1 MPSSYIALPLCGNMQ
16 LPFHDKKFIWLL
28 AAVAVVIGL
37 EVLSLLG
44 IHIPMPYAPIVFGAF
59 ILGIGYEV
67 VWNGIK
73 SLFKLSFGSINLL
86 MVIACIGAFYLGEY
100 PEAAVVIVLYVLG
113 EKLEEIG
120 IENSKSA
127 LDELVSKSPKTAFV
141 KTHNAEVPIDK
152 VPIGSIILVKPHD
165 MIPLD
170 GTVLS
175 GETVVDEAAI
185 TGEPIPKDKEKGDT
199 VFAGTL
205 NKSGVIEV
213 KTTKLSADTTFSKI
227 IQLTFEAG
235 ANKSESQKFI
245 QRFAKI
251 YTPTI
256 MVLATLLVVVPVLVF
271 GQEFNAWLKQ
281 AITLL
286 VIACPC
292 ALVISTP
299 VAVYAA
305 IGNASSKGALVK
317 GGKYIEAISEVK
329 AICLDKTRTITYG
342 NPIVS
347 DVMPLNGTSHEE
359 LLACSAGAEVFSE
372 HPLAQAIVD
381 EANREGYKIHEVE
394 KFQSVVGKGAI
405 AKCLVCEDETI
416 YVGKLNFIRE
426 HQPISNEAEQM
437 VKTLS
442 DEGKTSVVV
451 SFGDGVAG
459 VIGLTDE
466 IKPDSAKAIQEL
478 KVLGIQPIM
487 LTGDSEISARTVGRE
502 VGITE
507 IHGGLLPEDKAAEI
521 DKLLVAHGKVAM
533 VGDGVNDAPALAKAT
548 VSVAMG
554 AAGSDTAI
562 ETANIALM
570 NDKLSLIPFLIR
582 LSKKTVNT
590 IKFNTIAAIGVK
602 VIFIVLAFLGY
613 SHLVFAIAADV
624 GVTLIV
630 ILISLRLMA
639 FENNT
644 ALSHVPVKKAHS
656 HGHSHN
662 HGDCCDHH

>member
-1 MPSSYIALPLCGNMQ
+1 MH
-16 LPFHDKKFIWLL
+16 LPFHDKKFVWLL
-28 AAVAVVIGL
+28 AAVAAVIGL

-59 ILGIGYEV
+59 ILGIGYDV
-67 VWNGIK
+67 VWNGVK
-73 SLFKLSFGSINLL
+73 SIFKLNFGSINLL

-113 EKLEEIG
+113 ERLEEIG

-127 LDELVSKSPKTAFV
+127 LDDLVSKSPKTAFV

-152 VPIGSIILVKPHD
+152 VPVGSIILVKPHD

-245 QRFAKI
+245 QRFAKV

-256 MVLATLLVVVPVLVF
+256 MVLATLLVLVPVLLF
-271 GQEFNAWLKQ
+271 KQDFNTWLQQ

-305 IGNASSKGALVK
+305 IGNASAKGALVK
-317 GGKYIEAISEVK
+317 GGKFIEAISEIK

-347 DVMPLNGTSHEE
+347 DVLPLNGTPHEE

-381 EANREGYKIHEVE
+381 EAKREGYTIHEVE
-394 KFQSVVGKGAI
+394 KFQSIVGKGAI

-426 HQPISNEAEQM
+426 HQPVSDEAEQV
-437 VKTLS
+437 VKQLS
-442 DEGKTSVVV
+442 GEGKTSVVV
-451 SFGDGVAG
+451 SFGAGVAG

-466 IKPDSAKAIQEL
+466 VKPDSAKAIAEL
-478 KVLGIQPIM
+478 KALGIQPIM
-487 LTGDSEISARTVGRE
+487 LTGDSEVSAKAVGE
-502 VGITE
+502 KVGVTE
-507 IHGGLLPEDKAAEI
+507 IHGGLLPEDKSAQITALQA
-521 DKLLVAHGKVAM
+521 KYGAVAM
-533 VGDGVNDAPALAKAT
+533 VGDGVNDAPALAKAN
-548 VSVAMG
+548 VSIAMG

-582 LSKKTVNT
+582 LSRKTVAT
-590 IKFNTIAAIGVK
+590 IKFNTIAAIAVK
-602 VIFIVLAFLGY
+602 LIFITLAFFGY

-624 GVTLIV
+624 GVTLVV
-630 ILISLRLMA
+630 ILISLRLMSFESDKPMPKPAPA
-639 FENNT
+639 FTLAGGN
-644 ALSHVPVKKAHS
+644 KA
-656 HGHSHN
+656 GHCHD
-662 HGDCCDHH
+662 DCCGHH